1 MNKLD
6 FVISLRQKGLDS
18 VEIKKQMLEQGFEES
33 EIASFLKKSDEIF
46 LNQLNEQQISNPNE
60 KPTTII
66 KVITFIKKIAL
77 VLSLLILIAILFG
90 YVRSG
95 VLGIIILWSIVA
107 FGSSRK

>member
-18 VEIKKQMLEQGFEES
+18 AEIKSKMLDQGFEES

-46 LNQLNEQQISNPNE
+46 LNQLNEKQIPRLNE
-60 KPTTII
+60 KPTTLF
-66 KVITFIKKIAL
+66 KVITFVKKIAL
-77 VLSLLILIAILFG
+77 VLSLLILIAVLFG
-90 YVRSG
+90 YVRTG
-95 VLGIIILWSIVA
+95 ILGIIILWSIVA